1 MNTRPYLVSGLTAI
15 LDAVHSSLD
24 DKNFRDLAKRTC
36 KAALNY
42 NENDWIY
49 NENPNLLW
57 GDETM
62 FIINALKAYVEIQ
75 KECIKKIEA
84 KCKTPLNTLTYMDS
98 FSEQII
104 SKLLHLQ
111 QPKEPGENN
120 HGSRF

>member
-1 MNTRPYLVSGLTAI
+1 MQTRPYLVDGLTEI
-15 LDAVHSSLD
+15 LDAVNSSLD
-24 DKNFRDLAKRTC
+24 DKSFRELAKATC
-36 KAALNY
+36 KAALNH
-42 NENDWIY
+42 NETDWIY

-75 KECIKKIEA
+75 KDCIKKIEA
-84 KCKTPLNTLTYMDS
+84 KCKTPLNTLTYMDE

-104 SKLLHLQ
+104 GKLLHLQ

-120 HGSRF
+120 NVLN